1 MLKKHY
7 HTVLKSLPKDHMTT
21 LGRLSQSIELSD
33 QTVDQVISCSSSEE
47 SNQQILDYLIVSI
60 KSSDGLLDFCSSLE
74 KLLEESL
81 AVVEPLRDG

>member
-7 HTVLKSLPKDHMTT
+7 QTVLKSLPKDHMTT
-21 LGRLSQSIELSD
+21 LGRLSQSTELSD

-74 KLLEESL
+74 KLLEESS